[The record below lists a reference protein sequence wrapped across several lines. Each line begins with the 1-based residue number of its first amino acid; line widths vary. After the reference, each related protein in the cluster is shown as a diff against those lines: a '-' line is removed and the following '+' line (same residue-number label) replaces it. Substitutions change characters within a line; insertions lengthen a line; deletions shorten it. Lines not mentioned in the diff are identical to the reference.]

1 MTPFVHDRLVQAQP
15 AAPAPEPALAP
26 LDEARAAA
34 LRLLETV
41 ERASQDL
48 REAAAPLLA
57 EAQTHL
63 SAWMEGARAGS
74 VALWT
79 RLGEAGL
86 QAPAAG
92 LAAAALAVGLL
103 GLRRRRAAPA
113 GAGGPL
119 AAYVRGPRRMGWA
132 AILLFFGLG
141 GGLAA
146 AIPLASAALAPG
158 VISPDG
164 SRKAVQHLEGG
175 IVRAI
180 HVREGDVVAPG
191 QPLVTLE
198 GTQARAD
205 LGELH
210 ERMLYLTAI
219 EARLTAEQV
228 QATRILRPG
237 TIDALGS
244 ADAVAAVLKGQQD
257 LFESRKA
264 TQTGRE
270 RILEQRILQLREE
283 SNGLRE
289 VITAQDTQ
297 LRLIQQEID
306 SVNILLLKGLERVP
320 RLLGLQRQQAE
331 LRGERANN
339 KSRIARNDQAI
350 GQTEMELLTTRQ
362 QMREKVNEE
371 LGTVRTELATLRSKL
386 PARTDVLARTT
397 VAAPIGGTVMNV
409 RVTTETGVVKPGE
422 MLLEI
427 VPGEAKLIIDARV
440 RPGDIDVVRAGLRT
454 KVVFSAFAQRNLPQF
469 HGTLRSISADRLTDE
484 RTGEHY
490 FLAKVEV
497 DADDIKAL
505 RPDQVLS
512 AGMPADVYVLTG
524 ERTTLDYLVRPF
536 VDSLGKSFREM

>member
-1 MTPFVHDRLVQAQP
+1 MT
-15 AAPAPEPALAP
+15 APAPPPPGAP
-26 LDEARAAA
+26 LPDSAAPEEAWTLA
-34 LRLLETV
+34 LQLLERL
-41 ERASQDL
+41 ERAGQDL
-48 REAAAPLLA
+48 REAAAPLLGEAGTLLANGA
-57 EAQTHL
+57 ERAQT
-63 SAWMEGARAGS
+63 
-74 VALWT
+74 ALVTLWA

-92 LAAAALAVGLL
+92 LAAAALAAALL
-103 GLRRRRAAPA
+103 APRLRRAGPA
-113 GAGGPL
+113 GAGGAPL

-132 AILLFFGLG
+132 AILVFFGLG

-180 HVREGDVVAPG
+180 HVREGDVVEAG
-191 QPLVTLE
+191 QPLLTLE

-210 ERMLYLTAI
+210 ERLLYLTAI
-219 EARLTAEQV
+219 EARLAAEQV
-228 QATRILRPG
+228 QAARILRPE
-237 TIDALGS
+237 TIGALGS
-244 ADAVAAVLKGQQD
+244 PAAVAAVLQGQQD
-257 LFESRKA
+257 LFESRRA
-264 TQTGRE
+264 TQAGRE
-270 RILEQRILQLREE
+270 RILDQRVLQLREE

-289 VITAQDTQ
+289 VIGAQDVQ

-306 SVNILLLKGLERVP
+306 SVTILLQKGLERVP
-320 RLLGLQRQQAE
+320 RLLALQRQQAE

-339 KSRIARNDQAI
+339 KSRIARNEQAI

-386 PARTDVLARTT
+386 PARTDVLARTS

-427 VPGEAKLIIDARV
+427 VPREAKLIIDARI
-440 RPGDIDVVRAGLRT
+440 RPSDIDVVRAGLRT

-469 HGTLRSISADRLTDE
+469 HGTLRSVSADRMTDE

-497 DADDIKAL
+497 DADDLKAL

-536 VDSLGKSFREM
+536 VDSLGKSFREI